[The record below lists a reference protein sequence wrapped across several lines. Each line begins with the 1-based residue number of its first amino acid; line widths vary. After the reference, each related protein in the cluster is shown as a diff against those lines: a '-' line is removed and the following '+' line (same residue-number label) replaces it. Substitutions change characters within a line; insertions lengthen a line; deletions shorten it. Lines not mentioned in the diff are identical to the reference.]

1 LLEFLNLVGKNTK
14 PQGQND
20 QKPAPQQE
28 TKPTNVIPTRP
39 RDVKPSPAIQVVP
52 IKPAPQP
59 TNKID
64 VIKPRDRGGK
74 NNWQLKSFIPTGP
87 VKIER
92 GSLLAS
98 VAFVGS
104 ASRFNLLVN
113 SLVKTEGKQYVDP
126 DFPPSFESLWGFG
139 KAPAHYSKA
148 EWGQYKW
155 KRAVE
160 IFKGPFTVYDDP
172 IDPNDIMQGRLGDC
186 YFLSAICAIAEWQ
199 KRVKKLFLTR
209 KVTPEGIFCVALC
222 VNGMWEEVI
231 MDDYFPVTDRG
242 NHYTPA
248 FNRSKKDNLWVML
261 LEKAWAK
268 VHGGYLNINSGLTR
282 EALHDLTGAPSMT
295 FFNDEGTDDERWD
308 MIWNGDR
315 NDFIMAAGTKDLSGQ
330 GRDFYEETTGIVGS
344 HAYSMI
350 GCVEIIQEGSE
361 YRVLKNHEKSQG
373 KKVTRLVN
381 LRNPWGKG
389 EWKGDWCSTDKR
401 WNPA

>member
-1 LLEFLNLVGKNTK
+1 
-14 PQGQND
+14 
-20 QKPAPQQE
+20 
-28 TKPTNVIPTRP
+28 
-39 RDVKPSPAIQVVP
+39 
-52 IKPAPQP
+52 
-59 TNKID
+59 
-64 VIKPRDRGGK
+64 
-74 NNWQLKSFIPTGP
+74 
-87 VKIER
+87 
-92 GSLLAS
+92 
-98 VAFVGS
+98 
-104 ASRFNLLVN
+104 
-113 SLVKTEGKQYVDP
+113 VDP
-126 DFPPSFESLWGFG
+126 DFPPCFESLWGFG
-139 KAPAHYSKA
+139 KAPAHYSKT

-199 KRVKKLFLTR
+199 KRVKTLFLTR

-295 FFNDEGTDDERWD
+295 FFNDEGTDDERWN
-308 MIWNGDR
+308 MIYDGDR

-330 GRDFYEETTGIVGS
+330 GRDFYEEKTGIVGS

-350 GCVEIIQEGSE
+350 GCAEIVQEGSE
-361 YRVLKNHEKSQG
+361 YRVLKNYEKAQG
-373 KKVTRLVN
+373 KNVTRLVN

-389 EWKGDWCSTDKR
+389 EWKGEWCSTDKR
-401 WNPA
+401 WTPALRNTLNLTSNDDGLFYMPFESFVQLFSDFQICYYHDSYKYASTRLATEKNQHIYFKFQVNQPGDYYFTMNQQNKRFFTDDLGYKYSSCTMT